1 MRRVIMM
8 NNKSTEIVYRC
19 NSINN
24 KNVRANELNLLEK
37 HEDELY
43 FIFGENNVNAK
54 KRYYRDL
61 KTLNQDFQA
70 LEKIKRNL
78 ENSKQKV
85 NEDNDDLIM
94 SNKNSSKFSRMN

>member
-1 MRRVIMM
+1 MM

-43 FIFGENNVNAK
+43 FIFGENNINAK

-70 LEKIKRNL
+70 LEKIKKNL
-78 ENSKQKV
+78 ENNKQRI
-85 NEDNDDLIM
+85 NEDNEEDRIM
-94 SNKNSSKFSRMN
+94 SSKSSSKFSRMN

>member
-43 FIFGENNVNAK
+43 FGENNVNAK